1 MVAREPRWGGL
12 FLLHCCWLERRLG
25 RLGPL
30 DPLHPLIGKVFALGH
45 DPIADFDVGGAA
57 ALSDLKRSW
66 RLIVDVHRADWI
78 SDCGHEHVIVFVRI
92 HRLQEVAIDSDGGT
106 AIDQLC
112 TAIVTEPYL
121 CALFS
126 GHQYSLTICQ
136 WHNRILCPGGRESA
150 LHLEAQICRC
160 ALIAACSYAGIKEAV
175 GQAMHADMVV
185 ADCNHGI
192 LEVGLRAHALVDS
205 TGHNIQLCQRV
216 CRPDTD
222 VLACGYRERS
232 ASPLAYHIQAS
243 PRA

>member
-1 MVAREPRWGGL
+1 MVAREYRWGGL
-12 FLLHCCWLERRLG
+12 FLLHCCWLERRLC
-25 RLGPL
+25 RLRPF
-30 DPLHPLIGKVFALGH
+30 DALHSLIGKVFALGH
-45 DPIADFDVGGAA
+45 DPIADLDVRGAT
-57 ALSDLKRSW
+57 ALFDLKRSW

-78 SDCGHEHVIVFVRI
+78 SNCGHEHVIVFVRV
-92 HRLQEVAIDSDGGT
+92 HCLQEVAIDSDGGT

-112 TAIVTEPYL
+112 AAIVTEPYL
-121 CALFS
+121 RALFS

-136 WHNRILCPGGRESA
+136 RHDSILCPGGRESA

-160 ALIAACSYAGIKEAV
+160 ALITGCSYARIKEAV

-185 ADCNHGI
+185 ADRNHRI
-192 LEVGLRAHALVDS
+192 LEVSFGTHALVDS

-222 VLACGYRERS
+222 VLVWGYRERS

-243 PRA
+243 P